1 MTDTEP
7 GLQSSSPLGG
17 QSALERASTEADAGA
32 ALNRRGP
39 SGYHDAHRSWH
50 ERLWGAAFGRS
61 ERPAWMEKPTPA
73 MAILKGGAVVII
85 ALLVILPMLVVVS
98 TSLASDEQIRDAG
111 GYVLFPTDPTL
122 QAYRTIFK
130 SPLVFRALGVSA
142 FVTVVGTLLA
152 LFVTICMAYAL
163 SRPVLFGRPMLMAI
177 IVTMFFAPGMI
188 PMYLMIKQLHLLNTL
203 WALILPGLFAGF
215 NFVVMRSF
223 FMGIP
228 RELLES
234 ARIDGASDFRIL
246 WSIVLPLSKA
256 VIAVIGLFYAV
267 GFWNAFFN
275 AVLYINDQS
284 LWPIQ
289 LILRSY
295 VISGSSL
302 TADQLGVRQAP
313 PPQSIKMAVVVV
325 ALVPIVLVYPF
336 LQKYFSKGVIT
347 GAIKG

>member
-1 MTDTEP
+1 MSTRPVTLHQESDVAE
-7 GLQSSSPLGG
+7 GSPRRASRSTTRRTGSPALHQRIWGFAFG
-17 QSALERASTEADAGA
+17 QSQ
-32 ALNRRGP
+32 
-39 SGYHDAHRSWH
+39 
-50 ERLWGAAFGRS
+50 
-61 ERPAWMEKPTPA
+61 RPAWMEKPSAPLTVA
-73 MAILKGGAVVII
+73 KAFVITAISISIVV
-85 ALLVILPMLVVVS
+85 PMLVVVS
-98 TSLASDEQIRDAG
+98 TSLASAEQIRDAG

-122 QAYRTIFK
+122 EAYRTIFS
-130 SPLVFRALGVSA
+130 SPLVFRSLGVSA

-163 SRPVLFGRPMLMAI
+163 SRPVIGGKFMLMAI
-177 IVTMFFAPGMI
+177 ILTLFFSPGLI
-188 PMYLMIKQLHLLNTL
+188 PMFLMVKQLGLLNSI
-203 WALILPGLFAGF
+203 WSLILPTVFVGF
-215 NFVVMRSF
+215 NFIVMRSF

-228 RELLES
+228 SELIEA

-246 WSIVLPLSKA
+246 RTVVLPLSKA

-275 AVLYINDQS
+275 AMLYISDQS

-289 LILRSY
+289 MILRSY
-295 VISGSSL
+295 VIQGSSL
-302 TADQLGVRQAP
+302 TADQLGVQQAP

-325 ALVPIVLVYPF
+325 ALAPIITVYPF